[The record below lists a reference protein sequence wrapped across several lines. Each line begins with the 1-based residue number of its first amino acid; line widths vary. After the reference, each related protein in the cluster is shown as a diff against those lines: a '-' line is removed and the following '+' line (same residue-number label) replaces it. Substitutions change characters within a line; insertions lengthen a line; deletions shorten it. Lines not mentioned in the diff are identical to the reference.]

1 MTSTFWVVL
10 ACIFVFKV
18 VVFGPLLYFIF
29 RDEIKTYF
37 RDRKSKSSEP
47 RCIYCQSVWTTPVGE
62 SEPRWDGEEL
72 VMTTTYE
79 CQHCHLPFWHVE
91 RVPMVTPSKR

>member
-1 MTSTFWVVL
+1 MTANFWVLIAAFFVIKL
-10 ACIFVFKV
+10 AL
-18 VVFGPLLYFIF
+18 FGPLLYFVF
-29 RDEIKTYF
+29 RDEIETYLRNRKT
-37 RDRKSKSSEP
+37 KSSVP
-47 RCIYCQSVWTTPVGE
+47 RCVYCQSVWTTAVGE
-62 SEPRWDGEEL
+62 GEPRWDGEEL